1 MLEILALKAAIK
13 LNYIKDEEIKTIKLM
28 NFMTTRTETLY
39 FRDINRYKVLTDEE
53 ERVLVVRVKD
63 EEPGAID
70 TLITANLRFV
80 VSVARRYRG
89 RGLSYLELINEGN
102 IGLLK
107 AAKRFDLTMNVKFIS
122 YAVWWIRQSIQKA
135 LFEQAGTVRIP
146 PNKIALI
153 NKFKQALERNC
164 GDYNITIAEKDFE
177 GHESEIVDIMEKLKG
192 VSLDSPVSSSGGDD
206 DSTKTLSDML
216 GEDPDQDG
224 ENERR
229 ELGSVLDSCL
239 QNITSREERIL
250 RMYYGLNFSRQF
262 TLEEIGKE
270 LKLTRERVRLIRDRS
285 LRKLL
290 QNPASRAKLSPFFND
305 IQT

>member
-1 MLEILALKAAIK
+1 M
-13 LNYIKDEEIKTIKLM
+13 T
-28 NFMTTRTETLY
+28 MTTRTETLY

-53 ERVLVVRVKD
+53 ERDLVVRVQND
-63 EEPGAID
+63 EDGAID
-70 TLITANLRFV
+70 KLITANLRFV

-107 AAKRFDLTMNVKFIS
+107 AAKRFDLNMNVKFIS

-153 NKFKQALERNC
+153 NKFKQALERNQ
-164 GDYNITIAEKDFE
+164 GDYNLTIAEKDFE

-192 VSLDSPVSSSGGDD
+192 VSLDSPVSSSGNDE
-206 DSTKTLSDML
+206 DSSKTLADML
-216 GEDPDQDG
+216 GEEPDQDG

-229 ELGSVLDSCL
+229 ELGNVLDSCL

-262 TLEEIGKE
+262 PLEDIGKE

-290 QNPASRAKLSPFFND
+290 
-305 IQT
+305 

>member
-1 MLEILALKAAIK
+1 MSIKA
-13 LNYIKDEEIKTIKLM
+13 
-28 NFMTTRTETLY
+28 ETLY
-39 FRDINRYKVLTDEE
+39 FRDINRYRVLTEPQ
-53 ERVLVVRVKD
+53 ERELVVRVQQN
-63 EEPGAID
+63 EEGAINE
-70 TLITANLRFV
+70 LITANLRFV

-102 IGLLK
+102 VGLLK
-107 AAKRFDLTMNVKFIS
+107 AAKRFDIGMNVKFIS

-153 NKFKQALERNC
+153 NKFKQALDRNL
-164 GDYNITIAEKDFE
+164 GNFEKTIVMEPFCD
-177 GHESEIVDIMEKLKG
+177 HETEIVEIMEKLRG
-192 VSLDSPVSSSGGDD
+192 ISLDAPLSTSNQDESSSA
-206 DSTKTLSDML
+206 TLQDIL

-224 ENERR
+224 ESERR
-229 ELGSVLDSCL
+229 ELGSVLDGVL

-262 TLEEIGKE
+262 TLEEIGRE

-285 LRKLL
+285 LRKLF
-290 QNPASRAKLSPFFND
+290 QNPSSRAQLSPFID
-305 IQT
+305 DSRTS